1 MRNLQKNFKII
12 WQPPISRL
20 IAPCCPNAPFL
31 VKIFRPPPPLLIS
44 INFEKVYRRG
54 EGAIELCEWRVLVK
68 ISKLYVSKF
77 IGKIGHTLV
86 ADLAY
91 VVIHQFKSVC
101 QTL

>member
-1 MRNLQKNFKII
+1 M
-12 WQPPISRL
+12 
-20 IAPCCPNAPFL
+20 
-31 VKIFRPPPPLLIS
+31 
-44 INFEKVYRRG
+44 
-54 EGAIELCEWRVLVK
+54 ELCEWHVLVK